1 MNLIGKRFGK
11 LVVLYDTKERK
22 DGRIIWHCIC
32 DCGKEC
38 NVKSSNLIQ
47 GRTKS
52 CGCLQKEKAKK
63 NIEQYNIDH
72 NILDLTNKKF
82 GRLIVLYQ
90 TNKRKNGSI
99 IWKCKCSCGNF
110 CEVSSDCLI
119 NGKTKSCG
127 CLRKEIALQKSLF
140 FNNQPTKG
148 EAVIIDIL
156 KKEQIDF
163 IREKSFLNSDKRI
176 QSYRFDFYLPKFNI
190 CIEYDGEQHFKYIN
204 YFYKSR
210 QDFLKAQER
219 DRRKNS
225 YALSNNISLYRI
237 PYWEIKNIKQF
248 KDILQDK
255 FLVKDKWHC
264 DNVARLLSK

>member
-52 CGCLQKEKAKK
+52 CGCLQKEIAKK

-82 GRLIVLYQ
+82 GRLVVLYQ

-99 IWKCKCSCGNF
+99 ILKCKCSCGNF

-127 CLRKEIALQKSLF
+127 CLRK
-140 FNNQPTKG
+140 
-148 EAVIIDIL
+148 
-156 KKEQIDF
+156 
-163 IREKSFLNSDKRI
+163 
-176 QSYRFDFYLPKFNI
+176 
-190 CIEYDGEQHFKYIN
+190 
-204 YFYKSR
+204 
-210 QDFLKAQER
+210 
-219 DRRKNS
+219 
-225 YALSNNISLYRI
+225 
-237 PYWEIKNIKQF
+237 
-248 KDILQDK
+248 
-255 FLVKDKWHC
+255 
-264 DNVARLLSK
+264 